1 MHMITRSCVL
11 LLWSQL
17 LTSVTC
23 QDCTR
28 EQFLNSRHFD
38 SNFDVSG
45 LDATYSGGKQVRV
58 PCSVGY
64 TGYFKLICTEGNWI
78 PSGRK
83 CEPKSCGHPGDAQ
96 FGDFRLVV
104 GDDYV
109 FGSQIVYECNPGY
122 HMVSR
127 SSRRRC
133 LADGWDGTIAVC
145 EGMNSASPSSK
156 LTINDIC
163 PIIPAIKCD
172 LALASIPGTTYDPS
186 YKNMFSPGETVRVTC
201 GEKHWILDM
210 QTTVADVT
218 CGIRGDWDT
227 SPICQE
233 VTCPRYIDEAHLYR
247 SVNAWG
253 RNKIGDRVRYDCANN
268 YDPASSDRMATCTRE
283 GWTPKPLCRGRR
295 CENPNIENSRITR
308 GSRTYYNGDRLT
320 YECLGRNQEPVTITC
335 EGGAWVGIKPCPEGT
350 RCQKPEIT
358 NGFAVEPNEGTIY
371 YACNENFKLPT
382 KSWWGLA
389 KCENG
394 VFGQLHSCIAKTLC
408 GEASPISNGK
418 MTISRTRA
426 RIECNEGYVAQI
438 AELTCDNGRW
448 NYHGFT
454 AKTICRATAEHCG
467 SPPKVENAVVT
478 ISYQKEYL
486 HGSSVT
492 YLCRDKYMMEEEPS
506 ITCNAGKW
514 ETRNITCVRMC
525 MFHSKCSPNI
535 INGIVLGLCGK
546 LPKVN
551 FSSENI
557 KSTQAMKPL
566 WFMFLV
572 LQAFLNVEFSW
583 SQNVITCEIG
593 GLDPNMYVSG
603 LTPIGGTIKPGHKL
617 SFLCAP
623 GYQLD
628 GSKETECLPTGQ
640 WTASFPS
647 CSGIPCKVEPL
658 SVGLRRV
665 GSASQNL
672 VNPGD
677 ILRFLCEDEYD
688 MEGSDE
694 VQCLDMGNW
703 NGPFPTC
710 SGVFTSYLVQLVHL
724 CNAFNINSIKCDLAL
739 ASIPGTTYDPSYKNM
754 FSPGETVRVTCG
766 EKHWILDMQTTV
778 ADVTCGIRGDWD
790 TNPICQ
796 EVTCPRY
803 INEEHLYSSVSAWGR
818 NKIGDRVRY
827 DCAYY
832 YDPASSDRMATCT
845 REGWT
850 PKPLCR
856 GTRCENPN
864 IENSR
869 ITRGS
874 KRTYYNGDRLTYECL
889 GGNQEPVTITC
900 ERGAWVGIKPCPAP
914 SNCSAPPALEDGDTK
929 AIIRSDSEYQHGER
943 VEYLCQNKY
952 TMAGGPFKTCD
963 NGVWK
968 GDIRCLK
975 PCTVTQ
981 QLMNEHNV
989 QFAHFE
995 DSKIFVPHTDHIAFV
1010 CKSGKRLDGTVPL
1023 RVQCNDGEINLP
1035 TCQ

>member
-1 MHMITRSCVL
+1 MKPLWFMFLVL
-11 LLWSQL
+11 PAFLNVEFSWSQNAI
-17 LTSVTC
+17 
-23 QDCTR
+23 R
-28 EQFLNSRHFD
+28 
-38 SNFDVSG
+38 
-45 LDATYSGGKQVRV
+45 
-58 PCSVGY
+58 CSVPQ
-64 TGYFKLICTEGNWI
+64 IEH
-78 PSGRK
+78 GRVV
-83 CEPKSCGHPGDAQ
+83 GTAQ
-96 FGDFRLVV
+96 EYQENEILDFRC
-104 GDDYV
+104 DQTYKRAD
-109 FGSQIVYECNPGY
+109 ERTP
-122 HMVSR
+122 
-127 SSRRRC
+127 RC
-133 LADGWDGTIAVC
+133 TKFAGKADW
-145 EGMNSASPSSK
+145 SP
-156 LTINDIC
+156 T
-163 PIIPAIKCD
+163 PACKPIKCD

-218 CGIRGDWDT
+218 CGISGDWDT

-253 RNKIGDRVRYDCANN
+253 RNKIGDRVRYDCAYY

-283 GWTPKPLCRGRR
+283 GWTPKPLCRGRQ

-308 GSRTYYNGDRLT
+308 GSKRTYYNGDRLT
-320 YECLGRNQEPVTITC
+320 YVCSGGNQEPVTITC
-335 EGGAWVGIKPCPEGT
+335 ERGAWVGIKPCPEGT
-350 RCQKPEIT
+350 SCQKPEIT
-358 NGFAVEPNEGTIY
+358 NGFAVEPSKGTIY

-418 MTISRTRA
+418 MTILRTRA

-467 SPPKVENAVVT
+467 SPPKVENAIVT

-492 YLCRDKYMMEEEPS
+492 YLCRDKYMMEEEAS

-535 INGIVLGLCGK
+535 INGIVLGL
-546 LPKVN
+546 
-551 FSSENI
+551 
-557 KSTQAMKPL
+557 
-566 WFMFLV
+566 
-572 LQAFLNVEFSW
+572 
-583 SQNVITCEIG
+583 
-593 GLDPNMYVSG
+593 
-603 LTPIGGTIKPGHKL
+603 
-617 SFLCAP
+617 
-623 GYQLD
+623 
-628 GSKETECLPTGQ
+628 
-640 WTASFPS
+640 
-647 CSGIPCKVEPL
+647 
-658 SVGLRRV
+658 
-665 GSASQNL
+665 
-672 VNPGD
+672 
-677 ILRFLCEDEYD
+677 
-688 MEGSDE
+688 
-694 VQCLDMGNW
+694 
-703 NGPFPTC
+703 
-710 SGVFTSYLVQLVHL
+710 
-724 CNAFNINSIKCDLAL
+724 
-739 ASIPGTTYDPSYKNM
+739 IPGTTYDPSYKNM

-778 ADVTCGIRGDWD
+778 ADVTCGISGDWD
-790 TNPICQ
+790 TSPICQ

-803 INEEHLYSSVSAWGR
+803 IDEAHLYRSVNAWGR

-869 ITRGS
+869 ITSSNR
-874 KRTYYNGDRLTYECL
+874 RPYYNGDRLTYECL
-889 GGNQEPVTITC
+889 GGNQESVTITC

-929 AIIRSDSEYQHGER
+929 AIIRSDSEYQHDER

-981 QLMNEHNV
+981 QLMNEHNI